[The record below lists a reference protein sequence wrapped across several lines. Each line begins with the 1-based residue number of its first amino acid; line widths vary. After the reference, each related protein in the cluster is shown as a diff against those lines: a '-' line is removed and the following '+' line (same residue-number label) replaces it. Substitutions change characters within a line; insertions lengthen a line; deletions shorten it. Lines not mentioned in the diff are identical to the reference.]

1 MQMLSYAHAGSHSI
15 VGTIADHR
23 LGRVD
28 GPSRG
33 LMAHVNRALVRIYG
47 WVQLLWLGIA
57 AVVGTAIIWSS
68 LRMLPDRTEGL
79 LAWVAFVLLSMVRL
93 RMQPMIAYLFAV
105 GETAYAR
112 RLESFDWL
120 GGAVVTGL
128 SLLLWCNIVF
138 VMLCLSEP
146 VFVQSRIM

>member
-1 MQMLSYAHAGSHSI
+1 MD
-15 VGTIADHR
+15 DHR
-23 LGRVD
+23 LGRGD
-28 GPSRG
+28 GPNRG
-33 LMAHVNRALVRIYG
+33 LMAHINRALVRIYG

-79 LAWVAFVLLSMVRL
+79 LAWAAFVLLSMVRL

-112 RLESFDWL
+112 RLESFAWL

-128 SLLLWCNIVF
+128 SR
-138 VMLCLSEP
+138 SEARR
-146 VFVQSRIM
+146 VGKECVSTCKSRWGEYH